1 MSVKAVKGGY
11 VINFTLNNE
20 RYRETIPAPH
30 NKSAL
35 RRIQDLETLFRH
47 AITMNDETIVA
58 KYSDSKIFK
67 KAFDTSC
74 NYTIHDY
81 SNIWFKQKQLNW
93 SHTTIRGYTQKY
105 NSYIQPNWGHLK
117 LTEFKASMFDE
128 WASECLLSGKSINE
142 ARNVLIQIF
151 KRAYQDDVIDQ
162 NPALRIQRYKQEA
175 SEPYPFSIH
184 EIKKILSALEAPYKQ
199 FFQFAFYTGLR
210 TGELLGLRWEDIDL
224 ERKVA
229 HIRVNMTSGKEKS
242 PKTRGSIRTVELH
255 EQAYDALVSL
265 RETKFI
271 DSKRVF
277 IDPKTMKEYKY
288 ADGLRK
294 YIWKPTLEKLKIP
307 YRYPYQCRHT
317 YASMML
323 SSNHNPMWVARQMGH
338 ADWGM
343 IRKVYGRWI
352 DINEKISP

>member
-1 MSVKAVKGGY
+1 MSVKVVKGGY
-11 VINFTLNNE
+11 VIDFTLNNE

-35 RRIQDLETLFRH
+35 KRIEDRETVYKF
-47 AITMNDETIVA
+47 AISMNDKSIA
-58 KYSDSKIFK
+58 NKFPNSKIIQ
-67 KAFDTSC
+67 KAFELNCDF
-74 NYTIHDY
+74 TIHEY
-81 SNIWFKQKQLNW
+81 SNIWYRQSQRNW

-105 NSYIQPNWGHLK
+105 NSYIKPNWGHLK

-128 WASECLLSGKSINE
+128 WASESLLSGKSINE
-142 ARNVLIQIF
+142 TRNVLIQIF
-151 KRAYQDDVIDQ
+151 KRAYQDEVIDQ

-175 SEPYPFSIH
+175 SEPLPFSTQ
-184 EIKKILSALEAPYKQ
+184 EIKEILSALEAPYKQ

-229 HIRVNMTSGKEKS
+229 HIRVNITLGREKS

-255 EQAYDALVSL
+255 DQAYEALVSL

-277 IDPKTMKEYKY
+277 VDPRTMKEYKY

-294 YIWKPTLEKLKIP
+294 YTWKPTLEKLNIP

-323 SSNHNPMWVARQMGH
+323 SSGKNPMWVAKQMGH
-338 ADWGM
+338 SDWGM
-343 IRKVYGRWI
+343 IRRVYGRWLA
-352 DINEKISP
+352 S